1 MIMALEIL
9 AMPIF
14 GLGLLIG
21 MARFERAVEAGRSLA
36 DILSVHRHP
45 HSP

>member
-9 AMPIF
+9 AMPVF

-21 MARFERAVEAGRSLA
+21 MARLERAVDAGRSFA
-36 DILSVHRHP
+36 DLFPIHRRP